1 MQQTTFVTE
10 NEMFMFGIKPF
21 VSQLFYKFSNIFKFW
36 YYYFLIIKPH
46 LQGLIFKLEIGNKQL
61 HKIFMWE
68 IKKHKKF
75 KYSLFLWNLHHI
87 EVEKVYFPH
96 PI

>member
-1 MQQTTFVTE
+1 ME
-10 NEMFMFGIKPF
+10 SE
-21 VSQLFYKFSNIFKFW
+21 
-36 YYYFLIIKPH
+36 
-46 LQGLIFKLEIGNKQL
+46 QL

-87 EVEKVYFPH
+87 EVEKSLFPTSN
-96 PI
+96 IRILKLILGKSSDSMVEFSEGTFFSLFLGTWEGYILS